1 MRQISYCDV
10 IKLGFK
16 RDQPIIDSIFFNE
29 YGYNWFLVTL
39 KINNSIYF
47 DWDCNTRTVK
57 MLRVD
62 KEQTILGQIEV
73 QDLKHLVEL
82 LTFFGKIDQQKHIDI
97 INKCG
102 LIKK

>member
-1 MRQISYCDV
+1 MIQEIDYKDV
-10 IKLGFK
+10 IELGFK
-16 RDQPIIDSIFFNE
+16 RHETVIDNNFFNE
-29 YGYNWFLVTL
+29 YGFNWFLVML

-62 KEQTILGQIEV
+62 KEQTILGRIEV

-82 LTFFGKIDQQKHIDI
+82 LTFFGKIDPKKHIDI
-97 INKCG
+97 IAKCG
-102 LIKK
+102 ID

>member
-1 MRQISYCDV
+1 MREIIYADV

-16 RDQPIIDSIFFNE
+16 RQDVNDNVFFRQFG
-29 YGYNWFLVTL
+29 YGYFIVSL
-39 KINNSIYF
+39 KINNQIYF
-47 DWDCNTRTVK
+47 DWDCNDRTVK
-57 MLRVD
+57 MIRVD
-62 KEQTILGQIEV
+62 KEQTIKGVIEV

-82 LTFFGKIDQQKHIDI
+82 LTFFGKIDPQKHIDI

>member
-1 MRQISYCDV
+1 MREIIYADV

-16 RDQPIIDSIFFNE
+16 RQDVNDNVFFRQFGF
-29 YGYNWFLVTL
+29 GYFIVSL
-39 KINNSIYF
+39 KINNQIYF
-47 DWDCNTRTVK
+47 DWDCNDRTVK
-57 MLRVD
+57 MIRVD
-62 KEQTILGQIEV
+62 KGQSIKGVIEV

>member
-1 MRQISYCDV
+1 MREINYSDV

-16 RDQPIIDSIFFNE
+16 RQDVNDNVFFRQFG
-29 YGYNWFLVTL
+29 YGYFIVTL
-39 KINNSIYF
+39 KISNQIYF
-47 DWDCNTRTVK
+47 DWDCNDRTVK
-57 MLRVD
+57 LVRVD
-62 KEQTILGQIEV
+62 KEQTIKGRIEV

-82 LTFFGKIDQQKHIDI
+82 LTFWGKIDPQKHIDI

>member
-1 MRQISYCDV
+1 MREINYSDV

-16 RDQPIIDSIFFNE
+16 RQDVNDNVFFRQFG
-29 YGYNWFLVTL
+29 YGYFIVTL
-39 KINNSIYF
+39 KISNQIYF
-47 DWDCNTRTVK
+47 DWDCNDRTVK
-57 MLRVD
+57 LTRVD
-62 KEQTILGQIEV
+62 KEQTIKGIIEV

-82 LTFFGKIDQQKHIDI
+82 LTFFGKIDPQKHIDI